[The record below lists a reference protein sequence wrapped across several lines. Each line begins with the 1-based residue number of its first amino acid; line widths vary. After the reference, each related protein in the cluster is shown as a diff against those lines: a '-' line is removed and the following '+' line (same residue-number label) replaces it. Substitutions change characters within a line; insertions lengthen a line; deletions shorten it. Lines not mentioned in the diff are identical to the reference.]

1 MSRSGMISSNG
12 QELYYEVHGEGEP
25 LVLVMGIGYDAS
37 LWKLQQVPA
46 LSKRFQVVIFDNRD
60 AGRSSRASQPYSIGD
75 MADDVAGLL
84 DGLDIP
90 HAHLLGL
97 SMGGMIGQEF
107 ALRHPDRLD
116 RLVMSGVGAAP
127 ARSAFDPIRIWSW
140 VKSHDHI
147 GEAFGA
153 QQFVWLF
160 SSSFLRNEE
169 AVKQTLALLASNPN
183 PMTPEAYARQATAYL
198 QHDTLGRLSGIQAP
212 TLVVGGEQDLLTPP
226 WILQEVASA
235 IPGAEFQLFRGD
247 GASHLLPL
255 ERPTE
260 FNQLV
265 ANFLN
270 EPVRMQDAEP
280 VRATDR
286 IEAAHLA

>member
-1 MSRSGMISSNG
+1 MSRSGTISSNG
-12 QELYYEVHGEGEP
+12 QELYYEVHGDGQP
-25 LVLVMGIGYDAS
+25 LVLVMGIGYDSS
-37 LWKLQQVPA
+37 LWTLQQVPA
-46 LSKRFQVVIFDNRD
+46 LSKRFRVVIFDNRD
-60 AGRSSRASQPYSIGD
+60 VGRSSRASQQYGIGD

-116 RLVMSGVGAAP
+116 RLVLSGAGGAP

-140 VKSHDHI
+140 VKSHDGS
-147 GEAFGA
+147 GETFVA

-160 SSSFLRNEE
+160 STSFLRNDA
-169 AVKQTLALLASNPN
+169 AVARTMALLASNPN
-183 PMTPEAYARQATAYL
+183 PVTPDAYARQATAYL
-198 QHDTLGRLSGIQAP
+198 QHDMLDRLSGIQAA

-235 IPGAEFQLFRGD
+235 IPGAELRVFRGD
-247 GASHLLPL
+247 GASHLLAL
-255 ERPTE
+255 ERPAE

-265 ANFLN
+265 ANFLS
-270 EPVRMQDAEP
+270 EPVRPPHAE
-280 VRATDR
+280 AG
-286 IEAAHLA
+286 LA